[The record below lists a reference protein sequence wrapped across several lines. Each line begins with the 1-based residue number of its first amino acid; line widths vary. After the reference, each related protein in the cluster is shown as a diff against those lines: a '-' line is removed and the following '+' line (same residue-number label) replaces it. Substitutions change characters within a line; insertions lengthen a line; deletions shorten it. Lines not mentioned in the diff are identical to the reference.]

1 MRRDAFLSKF
11 FVPLFHYGH
20 LMARFLSRLVLA
32 VALAAFVAAA
42 VVLWTSP
49 DPTYRL
55 QSWLAG
61 SRYYRYDPLIGDLAH
76 KRGVD
81 PLLIKAIAWRE
92 SAFQTEKVGT
102 SGERGL
108 MQVGEAAARDW
119 AKAMKIET
127 FAPTDLF
134 DPKTNVDVGSWYFKK
149 ALERWKHKADP
160 IPFALA
166 EYNAGHVR
174 VDRWVADTGRGEE
187 ATAAD
192 FLGAIDFPSTRK
204 YIEDI
209 TARYHFYQ
217 ANPTY

>member
-1 MRRDAFLSKF
+1 
-11 FVPLFHYGH
+11 
-20 LMARFLSRLVLA
+20 MARFLQRLVLA
-32 VALAAFVAAA
+32 VLLAALAAVG

-61 SRYYRYDPLIGDLAH
+61 SRYTRYDALIGDLAR

-119 AKAMKIET
+119 AQAMKIET

-134 DPKTNVDVGSWYFKK
+134 DPKTNVDAGSWYFKK
-149 ALERWKHKADP
+149 ALDRWKQKADP

-174 VDRWVADTGRGEE
+174 VERWIAATGRGEE
-187 ATAAD
+187 TTAAD
-192 FLGAIDFPSTRK
+192 LLPAIDFPTTRK

-209 TARYHFYQ
+209 TARYRYYQ
-217 ANPTY
+217 AHPDF

>member
-1 MRRDAFLSKF
+1 M
-11 FVPLFHYGH
+11 V
-20 LMARFLSRLVLA
+20 RFLKRLVIA
-32 VALAAFVAAA
+32 IALAALAAVG

-61 SRYYRYDPLIGDLAH
+61 SRYSSYDALIGDLAR

-92 SAFQTEKVGT
+92 SAFQTDKVGT

-119 AKAMKIET
+119 AQAMKIET
-127 FAPTDLF
+127 FVPTDLF
-134 DPKTNVDVGSWYFKK
+134 DPKTNVDAGTWYFKK
-149 ALERWKHKADP
+149 ALDRWKQKADP

-174 VDRWVADTGRGEE
+174 VDRWIANTGRGEE
-187 ATAAD
+187 TTATD
-192 FLGAIDFPSTRK
+192 LINAIDFPSTRK

-217 ANPTY
+217 QHPSF